1 MILTVP
7 PPVEATEVLSAVKL
21 LGSPF
26 PDAREPF
33 ITTMHI
39 TTVHHA
45 EITVPLLDTIL
56 NIAPTSPQLSS
67 FEPRIK
73 SKVSIPVLPIPCR
86 PFLQFQKIPGP
97 LIRFTPEH

>member
-33 ITTMHI
+33 ITPMHI
-39 TTVHHA
+39 TTRHHA

-56 NIAPTSPQLSS
+56 NIAPTHPQPSS
-67 FEPRIK
+67 IEPGIR
-73 SKVSIPVLPIPCR
+73 SKASISWLLIPHR
-86 PFLQFQKIPGP
+86 PFFQLQ
-97 LIRFTPEH
+97 